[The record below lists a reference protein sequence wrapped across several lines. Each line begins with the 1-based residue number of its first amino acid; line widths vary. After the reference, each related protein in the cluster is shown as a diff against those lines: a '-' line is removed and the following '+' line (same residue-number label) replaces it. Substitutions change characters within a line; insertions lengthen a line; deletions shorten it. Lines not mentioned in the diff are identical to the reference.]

1 MKISLKV
8 IKFHYKPNFDSP
20 ILFMLFSAWCAEK
33 QIQTPLE
40 AIKIGQLDQNP
51 CRFYTEVRKKTAK
64 ISIDLLAGTSSF
76 GRKIPQWNFVFTD
89 LKVSTI
95 N

>member
-51 CRFYTEVRKKTAK
+51 RRFYAEVRKKKTAK
-64 ISIDLLAGTSSF
+64 ITIDLLAGTSSF
-76 GRKIPQWNFVFTD
+76 DRKIPQ
-89 LKVSTI
+89 
-95 N
+95 

>member
-51 CRFYTEVRKKTAK
+51 RRFYA
-64 ISIDLLAGTSSF
+64 
-76 GRKIPQWNFVFTD
+76 
-89 LKVSTI
+89 
-95 N
+95 